1 MKQRAFVLHPADNVA
16 TALDDLTT
24 GPVMLIGEGLLS
36 EVECLEPVRFGYKLA
51 LTDLVQGN
59 LVVKNN
65 VVIAE
70 VFLEIRTGE
79 MVHLHN
85 IRSRFDERS
94 GSLDHE
100 TGAPTEDFYR

>member
-1 MKQRAFVLHPADNVA
+1 MIQRAFVLHPADNVA
-16 TALDDLTT
+16 TALDDLAT
-24 GPVMLIGEGLLS
+24 GPVTLLGEGILH
-36 EVECLEPVRFGYKLA
+36 EVECLEQIRFGYKVA
-51 LTDLVQGN
+51 LTDLGPGT
-59 LVVKNN
+59 LIVKNN

-70 VFLEIRTGE
+70 AFSEIRKGE

>member
-16 TALDDLTT
+16 TALDDLVT
-24 GPVMLIGEGLLS
+24 GPVTLIGERLLP
-36 EVECLEPVRFGYKLA
+36 EVKCLEPVKFGYKIA
-51 LTDLVQGN
+51 LSDLVPGT

-70 VFLEIRTGE
+70 AFLEIRTGE

>member
-1 MKQRAFVLHPADNVA
+1 MKERAFVLHPADNVA
-16 TALDDLTT
+16 TALDDLTV
-24 GPVMLIGEGLLS
+24 GPVTLLGETTLP
-36 EVECLEPVRFGYKLA
+36 EAQCLEPVKFGYKIA
-51 LTDLVQGN
+51 ITDIMPGDP
-59 LVVKNN
+59 VVKNN

-70 VFLEIRTGE
+70 AFLAIQKGN

>member
-16 TALDDLTT
+16 TALDDLAT
-24 GPVMLIGEGLLS
+24 GPVALFGEGGLS
-36 EVECLEPVRFGYKLA
+36 EVQCREPVRFGYKIA
-51 LTDLVQGN
+51 LTDLVPGA
-59 LVVKNN
+59 LVIKNN
-65 VVIAE
+65 VAIAE
-70 VFLEIRTGE
+70 AFLEIRKGE

>member
-1 MKQRAFVLHPADNVA
+1 MKQRAFVLHHADNVA
-16 TALDDLTT
+16 TALDDLTV
-24 GPVMLIGEGLLS
+24 GPVTLLGETTLP
-36 EVECLEPVRFGYKLA
+36 EAQCLEPVKFGYKIA
-51 LTDLVQGN
+51 LTDLAPGDP
-59 LVVKNN
+59 VVKNN

-70 VFLEIRTGE
+70 AFLEIRKGE